1 MIGDI
6 IGTKKLAK
14 LSPLFPRPLG
24 IGYIDASQV
33 LGFRSR
39 MYQPVDGRV
48 HFISPHVRSIIETS
62 ISDSLG
68 KGSNN
73 SNFWLFIQDCVID
86 WAHHAKAV
94 PADLK
99 EVGYEHICTSFFGLC
114 TLNVV
119 LCGKNDDI

>member
-1 MIGDI
+1 
-6 IGTKKLAK
+6 
-14 LSPLFPRPLG
+14 
-24 IGYIDASQV
+24 
-33 LGFRSR
+33 

-73 SNFWLFIQDCVID
+73 PNFWLFIQDCVID

-114 TLNVV
+114 TLYFV
-119 LCGKNDDI
+119 LCGENDDIRLMFGPHAHRCSFKKD